1 VLGQEVGPLTFE
13 EVFEMVERGEL
24 SRTDEL
30 RSGPWAE
37 WMPAGSIVGLFPEDE
52 SPVTDAG
59 DEFDEAPADEP
70 EDDDGYRFSFDD
82 FVGEKPA
89 RGGRGPDGKS
99 RSGKRREARRGGA
112 DAGDRRTK
120 PSPPRPRKPAEE
132 SPKSR
137 KDVPPT
143 PPRERPAV
151 TAPPPPPPA
160 PAPPPPPAPRPFTPP
175 PVPAARPVPVKAP
188 RERRSMGNPF
198 SGIAGALGGLFGSA
212 GGGMSQHWKPLAI
225 AAVLAGVAY
234 VLYFGLPFGS
244 SRGPEV
250 YRETLA
256 IWDEAKRLKESPGD
270 WSGFRSKT
278 QARVEQLSTEL
289 QREASSKDRLLQLML
304 YCHRDCLPEI
314 LKGEPNGSPR
324 KWAEMG
330 DYMKEAQTYVK
341 D

>member
-1 VLGQEVGPLTFE
+1 
-13 EVFEMVERGEL
+13 
-24 SRTDEL
+24 
-30 RSGPWAE
+30 
-37 WMPAGSIVGLFPEDE
+37 
-52 SPVTDAG
+52 
-59 DEFDEAPADEP
+59 
-70 EDDDGYRFSFDD
+70 
-82 FVGEKPA
+82 
-89 RGGRGPDGKS
+89 
-99 RSGKRREARRGGA
+99 
-112 DAGDRRTK
+112 
-120 PSPPRPRKPAEE
+120 
-132 SPKSR
+132 
-137 KDVPPT
+137 
-143 PPRERPAV
+143 
-151 TAPPPPPPA
+151 
-160 PAPPPPPAPRPFTPP
+160 
-175 PVPAARPVPVKAP
+175 
-188 RERRSMGNPF
+188 MGNPF